1 MYWIQERYTVRSFCA
16 SLSQVTNQADHA
28 ASPAADGP
36 VTRSPLGDSVS
47 NSDPERGLS
56 LLWRGLDP
64 AARGPK
70 ARLTL
75 DQLAK
80 AGVAVADTQGLG
92 AVSIRRVA
100 AELGV
105 GPMSLYTY
113 VPSKV
118 ELLEL
123 MIDRVFGEIAR
134 AGSELGWR
142 ARLEFLAGERWRL
155 FRRHPWVL
163 QSNLSRIP
171 LGPNVLDAVEDL
183 YAAFDGSTL
192 PALQVVSL
200 VGAID
205 EYLQGAARTMA
216 IEEQEVTGTG
226 VSYEQHW
233 AARASFWGKY
243 FDAERYPMHLKL
255 WERGGFDDNPLG
267 YEFGLAR
274 ILDGIEVLAPA
285 GSSD

>member
-1 MYWIQERYTVRSFCA
+1 MTDQPGDT
-16 SLSQVTNQADHA
+16 
-28 ASPAADGP
+28 AADAATPADRAG
-36 VTRSPLGDSVS
+36 VRSPLGDSIRQ
-47 NSDPERGLS
+47 SDPERGLT

-64 AARGPK
+64 ATRGPK
-70 ARLTL
+70 AKLTL
-75 DQLAK
+75 DQLAA
-80 AGVAVADTQGLG
+80 AGVVVADSHGLE

-123 MIDRVFGEIAR
+123 MIDRVFGEIAL
-134 AGSELGWR
+134 AADDLGWR
-142 ARLEFLAGERWRL
+142 VRLEFLAGERWRM

-171 LGPNVLDAVEDL
+171 LGPNVLDAVEDM
-183 YAAFDGSTL
+183 YSAFDNSTL

-200 VGAID
+200 VGAIE
-205 EYLQGAARTMA
+205 EYLQGAARSVA
-216 IEEQEVTGTG
+216 VEDQEASMTG
-226 VSYEQHW
+226 VSYEEYW
-233 AARASFWGKY
+233 GARASFWEKY

-255 WERGGFDDNPLG
+255 WERGGFDAQALG

-274 ILDGIEVLAPA
+274 ILDGIEVLIAA
-285 GSSD
+285 GSR